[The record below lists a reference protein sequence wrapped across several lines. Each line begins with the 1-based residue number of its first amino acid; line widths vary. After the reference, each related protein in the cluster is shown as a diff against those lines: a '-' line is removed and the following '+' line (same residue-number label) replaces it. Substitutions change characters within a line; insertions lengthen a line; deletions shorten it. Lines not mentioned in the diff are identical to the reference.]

1 MPIQREETSGCGRQ
15 GSVRV
20 SVGTHL
26 CRRETNGELYRLGE
40 SFDVAGETTGFAV
53 SRHATKGQFM
63 VVPLG
68 SLSNSEAD
76 KVQGSHADT
85 LVEVSGLEPPT
96 STLRT

>member
-1 MPIQREETSGCGRQ
+1 MVNYIDLESHSMWQERRQVLLFSG
-15 GSVRV
+15 
-20 SVGTHL
+20 
-26 CRRETNGELYRLGE
+26 
-40 SFDVAGETTGFAV
+40 
-53 SRHATKGQFM
+53 HATKGQFM

-96 STLRT
+96 STMRT